1 MPLPLQFLGP
11 LLLEHEVVTLPAV
24 EVTLLPVKVNV
35 KFRSMIDL
43 SVLLGDF
50 GYGDQW
56 DRLRCGRGAIIS
68 LL

>member
-43 SVLLGDF
+43 SVLLGAF

-56 DRLRCGRGAIIS
+56 DRLRCGRGANIS
-68 LL
+68 FL